1 MTSFRQPTAV
11 KTGAQGAGRAAH
23 RPVPFVMS
31 IAIGRG
37 VDAHRKLTC
46 ILLLAILLCSLTFSP
61 ASAQDES
68 GVVVADPEVSTA
80 TPRAATT
87 GVQAAALP
95 NCDNSPFGKLLTI
108 GGEREIFLGY
118 RGATAPYQGW
128 LAFTRL
134 DLGAGG
140 ALQAQ
145 ETWLGGADDAT
156 LTNVSAVAG
165 AAGDLNA
172 DGKVEFLQ
180 AFRDGAGMVG
190 AASHSMSAGHDRWS
204 STSGTEFLVAAA
216 AGNLSGDANGDD
228 ELAIANVS
236 GATNLNVRI
245 VNGSG
250 ATPGT
255 LDIDD
260 RVLGR
265 FWSRDNNRGSA
276 RLLDVAAGDL
286 NGDGNND
293 EIVVAISE
301 STNSHIQLIIFRYNY
316 GYSVSTGTTFASN
329 LQDIATLR
337 FETSRVL
344 NLSVATGDID
354 GDYRDEIVLG
364 FDHERPDNDGYSDV
378 ITVRTYAVD
387 LDNTAAPIVQR
398 NQWIN
403 SQGQTPNLKVAA
415 ADTDADGLDEVVVA
429 YERTPYGL
437 ALHTLDAEA
446 AVVLEHNSVQN
457 GDNFRTAAR
466 ALALDAADLDR
477 DGRADIVAAFR
488 DAGNWL
494 QAIRVTD
501 AITAGVGLQ
510 VTGTWRDGAEGR
522 ANATNISVALGDWDN
537 DSLKAAYA
545 PAAGGS
551 LKCKEVVEP
560 QLASAVFLPPY
571 WQNIQGAQ
579 YMFGSIGRSRSQ
591 ETTNESSLTT
601 SHSHSASGYFGVG
614 VGVEGQVYSFE
625 ASLKLTAGYEYA
637 AEEKRTNSTNTG
649 QSLSVGWS
657 NFQDFIVADT
667 TRYHCFQYQLVKNG
681 ATLDGAARFCQN
693 QGLENESMSL
703 AAWDTKPGI
712 ELQWTPIVRDWTNLA
727 LFRGGSAVQSS
738 VVATATAALALDN
751 NMQGAANAYSLA
763 LTQREQAPWW
773 QVDLGSVQEI
783 GKVRLWNRT
792 NQGCANP
799 NCANELA
806 NFYVFISEADPR
818 TISND
823 PAVLKN
829 AAGVHTVEWPR
840 IAGRVVNLKVTD
852 NANAPIRGRYVRV
865 QLAGMGELGLA
876 EVQILG
882 ANHVEPDRYPV
893 AVWDPD
899 ASTTQDGKYQPG
911 VDGWF
916 NVSIFDPISRQ
927 YATVRQRGNLLWNG
941 AQYNVLQNE
950 RIDRGDSVLSWALS
964 QTNGASRTTA
974 TSVSH
979 TAKIG
984 AEFDLEAGI
993 IPTKIQTGGSYEYA
1007 TGFGRE
1013 EARTLSW
1020 QQGFEID
1027 GGMQGFPASRNGQT
1041 IYWPAQCRYGFQ
1053 PYYYEVVE
1061 ESSYGYQHRLLV
1073 VDYIVPAASLDRT
1086 RDLTPCLNGQY
1097 SGGQESAPQA
1107 NNDVFTVA
1115 PNGASYILDVLGND
1129 QDPNGDALTLT
1140 AVTQPA
1146 HGQATIAN
1154 NKIVYTPNAG
1164 FEGDDAFG
1172 YTVSDGVAST
1182 SASITVHVTANSA
1195 PQASA
1200 LYLPVV
1206 TR

>member
-1 MTSFRQPTAV
+1 MTNNHPPTLTTTKAKGEGRKMSCAALRLYPV
-11 KTGAQGAGRAAH
+11 VLRRGTGAR
-23 RPVPFVMS
+23 R
-31 IAIGRG
+31 R
-37 VDAHRKLTC
+37 
-46 ILLLAILLCSLTFSP
+46 LLCSLLLAALLCTQTLAP
-61 ASAQDES
+61 ALAQEEAGGVIAAPEGSAAAAHAAS
-68 GVVVADPEVSTA
+68 GA
-80 TPRAATT
+80 
-87 GVQAAALP
+87 VQGAALP
-95 NCDNSPFGKLLTI
+95 NCDASPFGRLLTI
-108 GGEREIFLGY
+108 GAEREIFIGY

-128 LAFTRL
+128 LAATRL
-134 DLGAGG
+134 DLDAGG

-180 AFRDGAGMVG
+180 AFRDSAGMLG
-190 AASHSMSAGHDRWS
+190 AASHSMTSGRDRWL

-216 AGNLSGDANGDD
+216 AGNLSGDDSGDA

-250 ATPGT
+250 VTPGA

-265 FWSRDNNRGSA
+265 FWSRDNNRGAA
-276 RLLDVAAGDL
+276 RLLDVAVGDL
-286 NGDGNND
+286 NGDGKDD
-293 EIVVAISE
+293 EIVAAISE
-301 STNSHIQLIIFRYNY
+301 STDSHIQLIIFRYNY
-316 GYSVSTGTTFASN
+316 GYAVSTGTTFASN
-329 LQDIATLR
+329 LQDLASVRL
-337 FETSRVL
+337 EADRVL
-344 NLSVATGDID
+344 NLSVATGDVD
-354 GDYRDEIVLG
+354 GDYRDEIVLAY
-364 FDHERPDNDGYSDV
+364 DHERPDNDGYSDV
-378 ITVRTYAVD
+378 ITMRTYAVD
-387 LDNTAAPIVQR
+387 LNNTAAPIVQR

-403 SQGQTPNLKVAA
+403 SMAQTPNLKIATG
-415 ADTDADGLDEVVVA
+415 DTDADGLEEVIVA
-429 YERTPYGL
+429 FEHTGSGL
-437 ALHTLDAEA
+437 TLYTLDAEA
-446 AVVLEHNSVQN
+446 AVVLEHNFIQTS
-457 GDNFRTAAR
+457 DNFRSAAR
-466 ALALDAADLDR
+466 NLALDAADLDR
-477 DGRADIVAAFR
+477 DGRSDIVAAFR
-488 DAGNWL
+488 DAGAWL
-494 QAIRVTD
+494 QAIHVTD
-501 AITAGVGLQ
+501 TITAGLGLG
-510 VTGTWRDGAEGR
+510 VVSAWRDGAEGR
-522 ANATNISVALGDWDN
+522 TNATNISVAIGDWDN
-537 DSLKAAYA
+537 DSLKATYA

-551 LKCKEVVEP
+551 LKCKEVIEP
-560 QLASAVFLPPY
+560 QLASAVFMPPY
-571 WQNIQGAQ
+571 WQNIQGGQ

-591 ETTNESSLTT
+591 ETTSESSLTT
-601 SHSHSASGYFGVG
+601 SHSHSASGYFGAG
-614 VGVEGQVYSFE
+614 VGVEGQVFSFE

-637 AEEKRTNSTNTG
+637 AEETRTDSSNTG
-649 QSLSVGWS
+649 QTLSVGWS

-667 TRYHCFQYQLVKNG
+667 TRYHCFQYQLVQNG

-693 QGLENESMSL
+693 QGLENESMSID
-703 AAWDTKPGI
+703 AWDTKPGI
-712 ELQWTPIVRDWTNLA
+712 DLQWTPVVRDWANLA
-727 LFRGGSAVQSS
+727 LFRSGGALQSS
-738 VVATATAALALDN
+738 VVATATADLALDN
-751 NMQGAANAYSLA
+751 NMNGAATANSIA

-783 GKVRLWNRT
+783 AKVRIWNRT
-792 NQGCANP
+792 NQGCADAG
-799 NCANELA
+799 CANELA
-806 NFYVFISEADPR
+806 NFYVFISEEDPR

-829 AAGVHTVEWPR
+829 AAGVHVVEWPR
-840 IAGRVVNLKVTD
+840 VAGRVVNLKVTD
-852 NANAPIRGRYVRV
+852 GANAPVQGRYVRV

-911 VDGWF
+911 SDGWF
-916 NVSIFDPISRQ
+916 NVSVFNPISGQYTTLRQ
-927 YATVRQRGNLLWNG
+927 HGNLLWNG

-950 RIDRGDSVLSWALS
+950 RVDRGDSVLSWALS
-964 QTNGASRTTA
+964 QTNGASRTTS

-979 TAKIG
+979 TARIG
-984 AEFDLEAGI
+984 AEFDVEAGI

-1020 QQGFEID
+1020 QQSFEID
-1027 GGMQGFPASRNGQT
+1027 GGVQGFPASRDGQT
-1041 IYWPAQCRYGFQ
+1041 IFWPAQCRYGFQ

-1073 VDYIVPAASLDRT
+1073 IDYIVPAASLDRT
-1086 RDLTPCLNGQY
+1086 RDLTPCLAGQS
-1097 SGGQESAPQA
+1097 SGGANAAPQA
-1107 NNDVFTVA
+1107 NADVFTVA
-1115 PNGASYILDVLGND
+1115 RNGANYILDVLGND
-1129 QDPNGDALTLT
+1129 QDANGDTLTLT

-1146 HGQATIAN
+1146 HGQATLSG
-1154 NKIVYTPNAG
+1154 NKVVYTPTVG

-1172 YTVSDGVAST
+1172 YTVSDGVN
-1182 SASITVHVTANSA
+1182 SANGSVTVHVTADSA
-1195 PQASA
+1195 PAARA

>member
-1 MTSFRQPTAV
+1 MTGQRQQANLYVEARGDLHRAQPHVQLVRAV
-11 KTGAQGAGRAAH
+11 ALRRGNNLGWK
-23 RPVPFVMS
+23 V
-31 IAIGRG
+31 IG
-37 VDAHRKLTC
+37 
-46 ILLLAILLCSLTFSP
+46 LLLLSVLLVSQVYAPTF
-61 ASAQDES
+61 AQDES
-68 GVVVADPEVSTA
+68 GVVVTDPELSAAPSSTVN
-80 TPRAATT
+80 AAQT
-87 GVQAAALP
+87 AALP
-95 NCDNSPFGKLLTI
+95 NCDNSPFGQLLTI
-108 GGEREIFLGY
+108 GAEREVFIGY
-118 RGATAPYQGW
+118 RGASAPYQGW

-134 DLGAGG
+134 DLDAGD

-145 ETWLGGADDAT
+145 ETWLGGATDAT
-156 LTNVSAVAG
+156 LTNVAATAG

-180 AFRDGAGMVG
+180 AFRDSAGLLG
-190 AASHSMSAGHDRWS
+190 AASHSMSSGHDRWN

-216 AGNLSGDANGDD
+216 AGNLTGVVGGDD

-250 ATPGT
+250 VTPGA

-265 FWSRDNNRGSA
+265 FWSRDNNRGAA
-276 RLLDVAAGDL
+276 RLLDVATGDL
-286 NGDGNND
+286 NGDGKND

-301 STNSHIQLIIFRYNY
+301 STDSYIQLIIFRYTG
-316 GYSVSTGTTFASN
+316 GYAVSTGTTFASD
-329 LQDIATLR
+329 LQDIASLR
-337 FETSRVL
+337 FEASRVL
-344 NLSVATGDID
+344 NLSVATGDLD

-387 LDNTAAPIVQR
+387 LNNAAAPIVQR

-415 ADTDADGLDEVVVA
+415 GDTDADGLDEVVVA
-429 YERTPYGL
+429 YERTSYGL
-437 ALHTLDAEA
+437 TLHTLDAEA
-446 AVVLEHNSVQN
+446 SVVLEHNYIQSS
-457 GDNFRTAAR
+457 DNFRTMAR
-466 ALALDAADLDR
+466 SLALDAADLDG

-488 DAGNWL
+488 DAGSWL
-494 QAIRVTD
+494 QVIRATD
-501 AITAGVGLQ
+501 VITAGFGLQ
-510 VTGTWRDGAEGR
+510 VASAWRDGAEGR
-522 ANATNISVALGDWDN
+522 TNVTNISVALGDWDN

-637 AEEKRTNSTNTG
+637 AEETRTDSTNTG

-712 ELQWTPIVRDWTNLA
+712 ELQWTPIVRDWANLA
-727 LFRGGSAVQSS
+727 LFRGESALQSS

-751 NMQGAANAYSLA
+751 NMEGAADAHSIA
-763 LTQREQAPWW
+763 LTQREQSPWW

-792 NQGCANP
+792 NQGCVNP

-806 NFYVFISEADPR
+806 NFYVFISEEDPR

-823 PAVLKN
+823 PTVLKN
-829 AAGVHTVEWPR
+829 AAGVHTLEWPR
-840 IAGRVVNLKVTD
+840 VAGRVVNLKATD
-852 NANAPIRGRYVRV
+852 SANAPMRGRYVRV

-899 ASTTQDGKYQPG
+899 ASTTQDGKYRPG

-916 NVSIFDPISRQ
+916 NVSVFDPISQQ
-927 YATVRQRGNLLWNG
+927 YTTIRQRGNLLWNG
-941 AQYNVLQNE
+941 SLYNVLQNE

-979 TAKIG
+979 TARIG
-984 AEFDLEAGI
+984 AEFDVEAGI

-1007 TGFGRE
+1007 TGFGRAE
-1013 EARTLSW
+1013 SRTLSW

-1027 GGMQGFPASRNGQT
+1027 GGVQGFPASHAGQP

-1073 VDYIVPAASLDRT
+1073 IDYIVPAASLDRT
-1086 RDLTPCLNGQY
+1086 RDLTPCLAGQS
-1097 SGGQESAPQA
+1097 SGGSNDAPQA

-1115 PNGASYILDVLGND
+1115 RNGANYLLDVLGND

-1146 HGQATIAN
+1146 HGQATLSG
-1154 NKIVYTPNAG
+1154 NKIAYTPMAG
-1164 FEGDDAFG
+1164 FAGDDTFS
-1172 YTVSDGVAST
+1172 YTVSDGVNST
-1182 SASITVHVTANSA
+1182 
-1195 PQASA
+1195 
-1200 LYLPVV
+1200 
-1206 TR
+1206 